1 MSDCRNHLL
10 KQVYRHTQLIRLITS
25 TFNLEMETKHG
36 ANSISST
43 RETSYRSNIIN
54 DIEGCQ

>member
-1 MSDCRNHLL
+1 
-10 KQVYRHTQLIRLITS
+10 
-25 TFNLEMETKHG
+25 METKHG